1 MKILNTVLAVALFAP
16 LSAGANGQA
25 APNEVKKEISAAQ
38 LQGKHTARYW
48 GFGCSMP
55 SCGPRRLAK
64 FSFDQEF
71 ALSISYLYPFTKE
84 LLARTS
90 VEDIARVEGG
100 KPEDHAKLE
109 KLLVGCLVDVDKGT
123 RITGVAESANNKLTM
138 YVNGRKSCTMS
149 YPNVRKRFFGIWLAP
164 TSRDAKGA
172 RRLRG
177 NG

>member
-1 MKILNTVLAVALFAP
+1 LKILNTVLAVALFAP
-16 LSAGANGQA
+16 LSTGANGQA
-25 APNEVKKEISAAQ
+25 APNEVKKEISAPQ

-48 GFGCSMP
+48 WF
-55 SCGPRRLAK
+55 RLFNAELWTANSGE

-109 KLLVGCLVDVDKGT
+109 KLLIGCLVDVDKGT
-123 RITGVAESANNKLTM
+123 RITGVAESANKIAM

>member
-1 MKILNTVLAVALFAP
+1 MKILHTICAVAIFAS
-16 LSAGANGQA
+16 LSAVANGQA
-25 APNEVKKEISAAQ
+25 EPNEAKKVIDTAQ

-48 GFGCSMP
+48 GFRIFDAELWTAKAG
-55 SCGPRRLAK
+55 K
-64 FSFDQEF
+64 FSFDQDF

-109 KLLVGCLVDVDKGT
+109 KLLVGCLVDVDKYT
-123 RITGVAESANNKLTM
+123 RITGVAESANKLTM
-138 YVNGRKSCTMS
+138 YVNGRNSCTMS

-172 RRLRG
+172 QRLRG

>member
-1 MKILNTVLAVALFAP
+1 MKILNTILAVAIFAS

-25 APNEVKKEISAAQ
+25 APNEVKKEISSAQ

-48 GFGCSMP
+48 EF
-55 SCGPRRLAK
+55 RLFNAELWTEKAGK
-64 FSFDQEF
+64 FSFDQDF

-109 KLLVGCLVDVDKGT
+109 KLLVGCLVDLDKGT
-123 RITGVAESANNKLTM
+123 RITGVAESANKLTM
-138 YVNGRKSCTMS
+138 YVNGRKSCSMS